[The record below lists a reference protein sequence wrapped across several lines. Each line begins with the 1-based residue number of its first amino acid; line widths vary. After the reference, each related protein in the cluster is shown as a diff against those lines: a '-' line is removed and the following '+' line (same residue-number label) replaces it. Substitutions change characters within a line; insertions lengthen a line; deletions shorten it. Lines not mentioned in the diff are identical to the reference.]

1 MTRNCKLRSQHDRFQ
16 TFRYEVIRNTA
27 TAAAAAAAF
36 VSGILFLSSCYKANV
51 ENTYSHRDMDRA
63 DIGNRQVYHLAEIL
77 CYTTWDLFAILS
89 QSISKGKGQTIN
101 SKAFRFALRSRINSD
116 A

>member
-1 MTRNCKLRSQHDRFQ
+1 MTRNCKSRPQHDRFQ

-27 TAAAAAAAF
+27 TAAAAVVAL

-51 ENTYSHRDMDRA
+51 ENMYSHRDMDR
-63 DIGNRQVYHLAEIL
+63 Q
-77 CYTTWDLFAILS
+77 TWATDKYITWLKSSATRFGILFAILS

-101 SKAFRFALRSRINSD
+101 SKAFRFALRS
-116 A
+116 